1 MTEIASAMAEI
12 TYILDE
18 MKNMPEDDSP
28 YQVNTNAFSDLDN
41 PSNLKSND
49 NMPANLEELKEL
61 MRE

>member
-1 MTEIASAMAEI
+1 MAEI